1 MSAGLRCC
9 RGIGAVGDRFTRE
22 VVGAQ
27 YLTDVFA
34 GGYLP
39 VVCRAFQEAD
49 LNDFPHVHLL
59 SY

>member
-9 RGIGAVGDRFTRE
+9 RGVGGAGNRFTRE
-22 VVGAQ
+22 MVGAQ

-39 VVCRAFQEAD
+39 VVYGAFQEAD
-49 LNDFPHVHLL
+49 LNDFLHVHLL